1 MANNYQI
8 DYPQMQDV
16 SGLSPVFQN
25 ISAQQALHNQLMQQ
39 QNQQPTDPNV
49 MAQVQAIQQTA
60 MAETQRKAEKDKAE
74 LQLKAQD
81 MQMINQEKAQKLQS
95 DMVINTENNLTNER
109 IKSAELS
116 HDAQALQHEQVK
128 TAIEAQNQM
137 QSQIGENNV

>member
-1 MANNYQI
+1 LFGQVVQPAIQ
-8 DYPQMQDV
+8 QLLQTMQK
-16 SGLSPVFQN
+16 
-25 ISAQQALHNQLMQQ
+25 MQQ